1 MLQHSEMSEALRQW
15 CLEDLLN
22 RIYDFARIKSD
33 IGNQAESDKQ
43 SEILGE
49 VIDSLNTMIEKSCR
63 YRATNYYGPG
73 AGS

>member
-1 MLQHSEMSEALRQW
+1 MLQHSEMSEELRQW

-33 IGNQAESDKQ
+33 IGNRAESDKQ

-49 VIDSLNTMIEKSCR
+49 VIESLNTMIKKSCR
-63 YRATNYYGPG
+63 YRVANYYGPE
-73 AGS
+73 AGI